1 MQAGTENRA
10 TAAAELK
17 KCVAER
23 GNSGPSPCLVGKGAT
38 GWAYR
43 LGIERGE
50 KREREN
56 SNQAPI
62 ELLLIFPGKGSI
74 SIHKLHSYI
83 NQIHWRLVSFARM
96 EVSKSLRPA

>member
-1 MQAGTENRA
+1 MHSREGEFWSFPLSCR
-10 TAAAELK
+10 
-17 KCVAER
+17 ER
-23 GNSGPSPCLVGKGAT
+23 S
-38 GWAYR
+38 YR
-43 LGIERGE
+43 LGLQIGNREGE
-50 KREREN
+50 GGEEREN

-62 ELLLIFPGKGSI
+62 ELLLISPGKGSI